1 SILDVVDAEN
11 LLNNNKGAFISAMI
25 ERAKAAQYIK
35 QQEENIRA
43 LVEAERNIEATK
55 KLKFEDFSSGGIYIS
70 AEERKNS
77 AIAA

>member
-1 SILDVVDAEN
+1 MAKKKFIEDNKKAFNELGLSILDVVDAEN
-11 LLNNNKGAFISAMI
+11 LLNNKGAFISAMI

-55 KLKFEDFSSGGIYIS
+55 
-70 AEERKNS
+70 N
-77 AIAA
+77 